1 LHYAE
6 IDSYQKTI
14 KRCVM
19 LLLRHWQ
26 QHFAAA
32 SDYFFRLLAE
42 ADTPESWGECLI
54 PIDKKT

>member
-1 LHYAE
+1 
-6 IDSYQKTI
+6 
-14 KRCVM
+14 M

-42 ADTPESWGECLI
+42 ADTPESWGECLV